1 MKAILKSLMVVSV
14 LICSYNNCFSNQDA
28 QKDKS
33 VAINAA
39 ETYDILK
46 AQLDKLLEQNSYT
59 RIPNK
64 DFETIIDN
72 KIQKSIH
79 EIVNW
84 WLIIIGSLSSII
96 VFFVTKYAKAYL
108 QTILD
113 GKVNQLKKD
122 SMEEIKTISNHFFST
137 AIDGLIDFKIETI
150 AKKNNNVEE
159 LVVDDLKRYLT
170 DESITITNNK
180 KVSLIDTIM
189 RCYYCNNYP
198 ERIKKMI
205 GLIKEY
211 EAKFTLDSATY
222 FNAAGAFA
230 DMYDKFGGKDDL
242 NSAIENSN
250 KSIKILGD
258 YGIAFAQ
265 KLELYIMA
273 MSKAF
278 DDAEKKQF
286 EIELLKVFKD
296 IENNKSLYLC
306 NELIGRFK
314 LDKQSFMKP
323 YIEKLYNDYPGEMA
337 KITARTT
344 TPQPAINPPVN
355 PTNP

>member
-1 MKAILKSLMVVSV
+1 MKTILKSLVVISV
-14 LICSYNNCFSNQDA
+14 LMCSSNNCFSNPDA

-39 ETYDILK
+39 ETKDSLK
-46 AQLDKLLEQNSYT
+46 TQLDKLQSSLEQNSYT

-84 WLIIIGSLSSII
+84 WLIIIGSLGSVI
-96 VFFVTKYAKAYL
+96 VFLVNKYAKAYL

-122 SMEEIKTISNHFFST
+122 NVEEIKTISNRYFST
-137 AIDGLIDFKIETI
+137 VIDSLIDFKIETI
-150 AKKNNNVEE
+150 TKKNNKVVEP
-159 LVVDDLKRYLT
+159 VVDDLKRYLT
-170 DESITITNNK
+170 DESITITKNK

-189 RCYYCNNYP
+189 RCYYYNAYP

-205 GLIKEY
+205 DLIKEY
-211 EAKFTLDSATY
+211 EEKFTLDSATY
-222 FNAAGAFA
+222 FNAAIAFA
-230 DMYDKFGGKDDL
+230 DMYDKYGTKDYL
-242 NSAIENSN
+242 NSAIENCN
-250 KSIKILGD
+250 KSIKMLPD
-258 YGIAFAQ
+258 YGFAFAQ

-286 EIELLKVFKD
+286 ESELLKVFKD
-296 IENNKSLYLC
+296 IENNQSPILC
-306 NELIGRFK
+306 VELINRFK
-314 LDKQSFMKP
+314 DDEKSFMKP
-323 YIEKLYNDYPGEMA
+323 HLEKLYNDYSGEMA
-337 KITARTT
+337 KITARAT
-344 TPQPAINPPVN
+344 TPP
-355 PTNP
+355 